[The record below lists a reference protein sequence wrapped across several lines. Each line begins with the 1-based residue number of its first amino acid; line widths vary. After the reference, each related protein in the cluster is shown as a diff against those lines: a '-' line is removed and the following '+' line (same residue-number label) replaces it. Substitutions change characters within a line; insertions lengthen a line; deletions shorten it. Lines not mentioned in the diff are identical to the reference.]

1 MTKNDQAAPNAF
13 YAPTLLPVID
23 ELIQRGVAEARIEA
37 CLRRSLFEWRTPF
50 LKAPLFLSRRFWDFA
65 LEASGD
71 AEIGLV
77 AGQRFASTLT
87 NGLTYLF
94 DAAESL
100 ETACAYFAAHFPYF
114 NGHYR
119 VELVEAGGLVELQL
133 HEQGA
138 LQGCA
143 PLADYLLVGIAG
155 LIRRKLTA
163 SGYRL
168 DAVHSIL
175 LPARHPLGRHRQ
187 LLRAPLELGGR
198 RLGLR
203 LDAGLFRQSL
213 TPGNAELEQALV
225 ALLQQ
230 AVQSSRSTLL
240 DEAADYIAR
249 QLAESPSLG
258 GFCAAHHLL
267 ERTAARRL
275 KALGWSF
282 SEVLDQYRRY
292 RAVDLLGEPVPGL
305 GEVSDRLGY
314 GDVQSF
320 ARACQRWF
328 DCAPGSYRESLLGG
342 PVQP

>member
-1 MTKNDQAAPNAF
+1 MTKNDQSAPNSF

-23 ELIQRGVAEARIEA
+23 ELIQRGVAEGRIEA

-71 AEIGLV
+71 PDIGLF
-77 AGQRFASTLT
+77 AGKRFASTLT

-100 ETACAYFAAHFPYF
+100 ETACAYFAGHFDYF

-119 VELVEAGGLVELQL
+119 AELVEAGADVELRL
-133 HEQGA
+133 CEQGP
-138 LQGCA
+138 LNGCA

-155 LIRRKLTA
+155 LIRRKLAA
-163 SGYRL
+163 SGYRQEPI
-168 DAVHSIL
+168 HSIL
-175 LPARHPLGRHRQ
+175 LPANHPLGRHAQ
-187 LLRAPLELGGR
+187 ELRAPLELGGR
-198 RLGLR
+198 QLGLR
-203 LDAGLFRQSL
+203 LHAGLFRLSL
-213 TPGNAELEQALV
+213 TPGNAELELALV

-230 AVQSSRSTLL
+230 AAQNSRKTLL
-240 DEAADYIAR
+240 EEVAEHICAH
-249 QLAESPSLG
+249 LSESPSLA
-258 GFCAAHHLL
+258 GFCAERHLI

-275 KALGWSF
+275 KAQGWSF
-282 SEVLDQYRRY
+282 SEVLDEYRHY
-292 RAVDLLGEPVPGL
+292 RAEDLLGAAEAGL
-305 GEVSDRLGY
+305 AEVSDRLGY

-328 DCAPGSYRESLLGG
+328 GCAPGSYRERLRGG
-342 PVQP
+342 PQP

>member
-1 MTKNDQAAPNAF
+1 MTKNDQAVPNSF

-65 LEASGD
+65 VQASGD
-71 AEIGLV
+71 AEIGLS

-87 NGLTYLF
+87 NGLTHLF

-100 ETACAYFAAHFPYF
+100 ESACAYCAAHFPYF

-119 VELVEAGGLVELQL
+119 AELVEAGELVELQL
-133 HEQGA
+133 HEQGT
-138 LQGCA
+138 LKGCA

-155 LIRRKLTA
+155 LIRRKLAA
-163 SGYRL
+163 SGYHQEPI
-168 DAVHSIL
+168 HSIL
-175 LPARHPLGRHRQ
+175 LPADHPLGAHRQ
-187 LLRAPLELGGR
+187 VLRAPLELGGR

-203 LDAGLFRQSL
+203 LHGGLFRQSL

-230 AVQSSRSTLL
+230 AEQSSRKTLL
-240 DEAADYIAR
+240 DQVAEHVCTH
-249 QLAESPSLG
+249 LAESPSLAD
-258 GFCAAHHLL
+258 FCASQHLL

-275 KALGWSF
+275 KAQGWSF
-282 SEVLDQYRRY
+282 SEVLDDYRRY
-292 RAVDLLGEPVPGL
+292 RAQDLLGEPALGL
-305 GEVSDRLGY
+305 AEVSDRLGY

-328 DCAPGSYRESLLGG
+328 GCAPGGYRERLPGG

>member
-1 MTKNDQAAPNAF
+1 MTKNDQAAPNSF

-23 ELIQRGVAEARIEA
+23 ELIQRGVAAARIEA

-65 LEASGD
+65 LQASGD
-71 AEIGLV
+71 AEIGLI

-100 ETACAYFAAHFPYF
+100 ETACGYFAAHFTYF

-119 VELVEAGGLVELQL
+119 VELVEAGELVELRL
-133 HEQGA
+133 VEQGP
-138 LQGCA
+138 LLGCA

-155 LIRRKLTA
+155 LIRRKLAA
-163 SGYRL
+163 SGYRQEPI
-168 DAVHSIL
+168 HSIL
-175 LPARHPLGRHRQ
+175 LPAGHPLGSHRQ

-203 LDAGLFRQSL
+203 LRGGLFHQSL

-230 AVQSSRSTLL
+230 AAQSSRQSLL
-240 DEAADYIAR
+240 DELADYICT
-249 QLAESPSLG
+249 QLAERPSLAD
-258 GFCAAHHLL
+258 FCAARHLL

-282 SEVLDQYRRY
+282 SEVLDEYRRY
-292 RAVDLLGEPVPGL
+292 RAVDLLGEPALGL

-328 DCAPGSYRESLLGG
+328 GCAPGGYRERLQGG